1 MSTCKYVKL
10 TGEVCGRG
18 HGARY
23 AFCAAHR
30 PRPEARPFHP
40 CASCGTRTRL
50 VDAQTGLP
58 LCIQKSCGL
67 LKHHTE
73 YRRRK
78 RTKDAEAA
86 AQRAQ
91 EAEEKAQ
98 QEQKALAMDDYVTE
112 LVEELDLTITLPPAP
127 ASWEALRGKARV
139 ELMTWL
145 RAAIAADPQDTGPMH
160 EPTAAIS
167 TH

>member
-30 PRPEARPFHP
+30 PRPEARPFNP

-91 EAEEKAQ
+91 DAEEKAQ
-98 QEQKALAMDDYVTE
+98 KDANELAMDDYVA
-112 LVEELDLTITLPPAP
+112 DLIEDFTPLPPP
-127 ASWEALRGKARV
+127 PPPSWGTLSDSARA
-139 ELMTWL
+139 ELTLWL
-145 RAAIAADPQDTGPMH
+145 RKVFEADHQDGSGLH
-160 EPTAAIS
+160 EPPAAPIS
-167 TH
+167 SH

>member
-1 MSTCKYVKL
+1 MSCPYVKQDGQPCGRNFKL
-10 TGEVCGRG
+10 TGRAGAVFTVCGK
-18 HGARY
+18 
-23 AFCAAHR
+23 HR
-30 PRPEARPFHP
+30 HSKSDYKPCSGCGVFTRATYSEDKRPM
-40 CASCGTRTRL
+40 CTR
-50 VDAQTGLP
+50 QG
-58 LCIQKSCGL
+58 CGL
-67 LKHHTE
+67 NC
-73 YRRRK
+73 YRRELAAVNRA
-78 RTKDAEAA
+78 DASK
-86 AQRAQ
+86 RAQ

-127 ASWEALRGKARV
+127 ASWEALSDKARA
-139 ELMTWL
+139 ELMLWL